1 MEYSR
6 ANVGQMLLDDFV
18 DLVASIYSSHDCNR
32 SIWDV
37 WCHTLHHA
45 ASISERIRMGDHP
58 KLRKEI
64 AHFSL
69 WLFTAVLKMRGTF
82 GEPKDGSETPQTSL
96 IRINSGCSDL
106 IWHKYPKLCP
116 SCSTERIARCTAITG
131 VGCFFP
137 CECQMRERKAE
148 DKEMRRIRLNVVSQH
163 SVRVTGER
171 PTRIDDWQKM
181 FGSVFRQTLVELS
194 LAGIALHLLEELG
207 EVSDAMIRI
216 YSYTEPDFQVG
227 EPNRRREN
235 LESQLAD
242 VFSWLF
248 ALVEKLDLS
257 EPERQGEQGCG
268 AEGNGAKSIFLS
280 RIIWDSYGSEGLH
293 AFHCAKCQ
301 KVKCSCPIILI
312 PFTRSIEELK
322 ALDR

>member
-18 DLVASIYSSHDCNR
+18 DVVASIYSLHDCNR

-45 ASISERIRMGDHP
+45 ASIAERIRMGDHS

-69 WLFTAVLKMRGTF
+69 WLFTAVLKLRGTV
-82 GEPKDGSETPQTSL
+82 GELKDRSETPQTSL
-96 IRINSGCSDL
+96 IRINSTCSDL
-106 IWHKYPKLCP
+106 IWRKYPKLCP
-116 SCSTERIARCTAITG
+116 SCSTQRITRWTAIIG
-131 VGCFFP
+131 VGCLFP
-137 CECQMRERKAE
+137 CECQMRERKVE
-148 DKEMRRIRLNVVSQH
+148 DKETRRIRLSVVTEH
-163 SVRVTGER
+163 GVKVIGER

-194 LAGIALHLLEELG
+194 LAEIALHLLEELG
-207 EVSDAMIRI
+207 EVSDAMTRT
-216 YSYTEPDFQVG
+216 YSYTEADFQVG
-227 EPNRRREN
+227 EPNRRLEN

-257 EPERQGEQGCG
+257 EPARQGEQECVSIDNR
-268 AEGNGAKSIFLS
+268 AESIFLS
-280 RIIWDSYGSEGLH
+280 RIIWDSYGSEVLH
-293 AFHCAKCQ
+293 AFHCAKCRNPR
-301 KVKCSCPIILI
+301 CSCPIILI

-322 ALDR
+322 ALHR